1 MIHSAFRLI
10 IYYHKI
16 SIFGIYMG
24 NKLIENLKSFNRK
37 ERFYLV
43 GQMLGNPDFRMD
55 KTQLNEISKLIEV
68 KIPSEYFAAMDYHL
82 DWIYASLF
90 LTKNCADKAFKRNS
104 IENDGVKIDYQIS
117 GTQEDVDFLLAFV
130 DHENTTHIVMIEA
143 KGDSY
148 FSNDQLNSK
157 NKRFKAIFGNEDTW
171 PNVRPHFLLCSP
183 KEPQKVNI
191 EDPVYFLGP
200 QESQIIWFS
209 LVIDSGKNKV
219 TRCMGRK
226 ENYKPSNKGDHWK
239 VESRT

>member
-1 MIHSAFRLI
+1 MS
-10 IYYHKI
+10 
-16 SIFGIYMG
+16 

-55 KTQLNEISKLIEV
+55 KTQLAEISRLIGIT
-68 KIPSEYFAAMDYHL
+68 IPSEYFAAMDYHL

-90 LTKNCADKAFKRNS
+90 LTQHDANKAFKRNS
-104 IENDGVKIDYQIS
+104 IENNGVKIDYQIS

-148 FSNDQLNSK
+148 FSNAQLNSK

-183 KEPQKVNI
+183 KEPQNVSI
-191 EDPVYFLGP
+191 EDPVYFMCP
-200 QESQIIWFS
+200 QESQLIWFS
-209 LVIDSGKNKV
+209 LVMNTGKNKV
-219 TRCMGRK
+219 TRCLGEK
-226 ENYKPSNKGDHWK
+226 GNYKPSNEGDHWK